1 MVVTVTVNVRV
12 LIFNFLAVSMANGHF
27 REFEINGLNSCH
39 VISNKV
45 LRMVNYWG
53 YTHELRILDPSK
65 IVQIFEFDFRL

>member
-1 MVVTVTVNVRV
+1 MVVTVTVNVRD

-27 REFEINGLNSCH
+27 REFEINGLNSYH